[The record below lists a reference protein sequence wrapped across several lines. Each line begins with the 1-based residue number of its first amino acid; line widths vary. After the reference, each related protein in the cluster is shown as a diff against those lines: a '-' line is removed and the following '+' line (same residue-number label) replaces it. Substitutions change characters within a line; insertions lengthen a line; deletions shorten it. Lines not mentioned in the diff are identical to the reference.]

1 MEKIGF
7 IGAYDKENLI
17 MCVAKIL
24 TELGKKVMVIDSTVT
39 QKMKYI
45 IPTIDPTT
53 SYITQHE
60 EIDFAIGIKSFTEIN
75 NYLGITNFESSD
87 YDYLLMN
94 IDDSTEIEEFKMD
107 EAKKNYFVTSFDLYS
122 LKRGLEILDGIKN
135 TIDLKKVYYANNVR
149 KEDDEYLNY
158 LSLGKK
164 INWEDEKIYFPVDLE
179 DEDVMLENQRIAK
192 IRLKGLSNLYKEALA
207 YIAEEIAG
215 SEEKQNIKKVIKQ
228 L

>member
-1 MEKIGF
+1 M
-7 IGAYDKENLI
+7 
-17 MCVAKIL
+17 
-24 TELGKKVMVIDSTVT
+24 
-39 QKMKYI
+39 
-45 IPTIDPTT
+45 
-53 SYITQHE
+53 
-60 EIDFAIGIKSFTEIN
+60 
-75 NYLGITNFESSD
+75 
-87 YDYLLMN
+87 
-94 IDDSTEIEEFKMD
+94 
-107 EAKKNYFVTSFDLYS
+107 
-122 LKRGLEILDGIKN
+122 DGIKN
-135 TIDLKKVYYANNVR
+135 PIDLKKVYYANNVR

-179 DEDVMLENQRIAK
+179 DEDIILENQRIAK

>member
-60 EIDFAIGIKSFTEIN
+60 EIDFAIGIRSFTEIN

-87 YDYLLMN
+87 YDYLLIN

-107 EAKKNYFVTSFDLYS
+107 EAKKNYFVTAFDLYS

-135 TIDLKKVYYANNVR
+135 PIDLKKVYYANNVR
-149 KEDDEYLNY
+149 KEDDDYLNY

-164 INWEDEKIYFPVDLE
+164 IYWDDEKIYFPVDLE
-179 DEDVMLENQRIAK
+179 DEDIILENQRIAK

-207 YIAEEIAG
+207 YITEEIAG
-215 SEEKQNIKKVIKQ
+215 SGEKQNIKRVMKQ

>member
-135 TIDLKKVYYANNVR
+135 PIDLKKVYYANNVR

-179 DEDVMLENQRIAK
+179 DEDIILENQRIAK

-207 YIAEEIAG
+207 YIAEEIEG

>member
-107 EAKKNYFVTSFDLYS
+107 EAKILGM
-122 LKRGLEILDGIKN
+122 LKLNPIAIKN
-135 TIDLKKVYYANNVR
+135 IDNPTEEFTKKRIRDIGWNKKSNR
-149 KEDDEYLNY
+149 FKESVLC
-158 LSLGKK
+158 
-164 INWEDEKIYFPVDLE
+164 
-179 DEDVMLENQRIAK
+179 
-192 IRLKGLSNLYKEALA
+192 
-207 YIAEEIAG
+207 
-215 SEEKQNIKKVIKQ
+215 
-228 L
+228 

>member
-60 EIDFAIGIKSFTEIN
+60 EIDFAIGIRSFTEIN

-87 YDYLLMN
+87 YDYLLIN

-107 EAKKNYFVTSFDLYS
+107 EAKKNYFVTAFDLYS

-135 TIDLKKVYYANNVR
+135 PIDLKNKFYELYY
-149 KEDDEYLNY
+149 
-158 LSLGKK
+158 
-164 INWEDEKIYFPVDLE
+164 
-179 DEDVMLENQRIAK
+179 
-192 IRLKGLSNLYKEALA
+192 
-207 YIAEEIAG
+207 
-215 SEEKQNIKKVIKQ
+215 SE
-228 L
+228 

>member
-94 IDDSTEIEEFKMD
+94 IDDSTEIE
-107 EAKKNYFVTSFDLYS
+107 
-122 LKRGLEILDGIKN
+122 
-135 TIDLKKVYYANNVR
+135 
-149 KEDDEYLNY
+149 
-158 LSLGKK
+158 
-164 INWEDEKIYFPVDLE
+164 
-179 DEDVMLENQRIAK
+179 
-192 IRLKGLSNLYKEALA
+192 
-207 YIAEEIAG
+207 
-215 SEEKQNIKKVIKQ
+215 
-228 L
+228 